1 MQTFINDNQ
10 LFSFLLS
17 KGINY
22 KLYHYDASKDPNDS
36 VQPPKQKFME
46 YFNNT
51 FFWEK
56 ILKERMSSV
65 IHYITFF
72 KKDKLSYNILAA
84 FHDSEDIF
92 LFNKLL
98 EIVYDNA
105 AKLKYDDVLERII
118 INTIYDNNIDTFNS
132 VVKFIKDNDK
142 IDELLKNEDVKGSL
156 LNEAAKND
164 NPEFVE
170 FFLNNGV
177 SGDAYDNMA
186 LSSAIKH
193 GNYKVAKLLIK
204 HGADI
209 NKRSK
214 LNFMLIDRNDKNS
227 SDENE
232 LNNDEYR
239 LYLLESLNKEGEE

>member
-56 ILKERMSSV
+56 LLKDRMSSV

-72 KKDKLSYNILAA
+72 KKDKLSYNILTA
-84 FHDSEDIF
+84 FHDSEDIA

-98 EIVYDNA
+98 KIVYDNA
-105 AKLKYDDVLERII
+105 VRIKYDNVLERII
-118 INTIYDNNIDTFNS
+118 MNTIYDNNIDAFKA
-132 VVKFIKDNDK
+132 VVKFIEDNNK
-142 IDELLKNEDVKGSL
+142 IDELLRSEDVKGFL

-164 NPEFVE
+164 NSEFIE

-177 SGDAYDNMA
+177 SGDSYDNMA

-193 GNYKVAKLLIK
+193 GNYKVSKLLIK

-227 SDENE
+227 SDENA

>member
-56 ILKERMSSV
+56 LLKDRMSSV

-92 LFNKLL
+92 LFDKLL
-98 EIVYDNA
+98 KIVYDNA
-105 AKLKYDDVLERII
+105 VRIKYDNVLERII
-118 INTIYDNNIDTFNS
+118 MNTIYDNNIDAFKA
-132 VVKFIKDNDK
+132 VVKFIEDNDK
-142 IDELLKNEDVKGSL
+142 IDELFKSEDVKGFL
-156 LNEAAKND
+156 LNEAAKNY
-164 NPEFVE
+164 NSEFVE

-177 SGDAYDNMA
+177 SGDSYDNMA

-193 GNYKVAKLLIK
+193 GNYKVAKLLIE

-227 SDENE
+227 SDENA